1 MGLFSRKKA
10 EPAAAPASAPVEKKS
25 STMVN
30 PDDIWGT
37 PKKKTN
43 KFADESTEA
52 MNEPVSIDP
61 ETVKKKMA
69 AMERELEEQKN
80 KPAAA
85 YEPISQ
91 VQDDEVVSAQ
101 AKYEEQYKIEHE
113 RYIAS
118 HQQDI
123 EKAIGDENRSEV
135 DKRIS
140 DIVEERDR
148 RAEETAKIL
157 GDIKETDPDQIRDGM
172 NKLGVAKDETLDP
185 DYQNINEVA
194 GSEVEQKLG
203 ELGVAKDETLD
214 PDYKNIKELSAQD
227 VEAKTKEFLEMY
239 GDRKRE
245 D

>member
-1 MGLFSRKKA
+1 MGLFNRKKA
-10 EPAAAPASAPVEKKS
+10 APAPTPAPAEKKPAA
-25 STMVN
+25 TVN

-52 MNEPVSIDP
+52 MTEPVSIDP

-80 KPAAA
+80 KPVAA
-85 YEPISQ
+85 YEPISK
-91 VQDDEVVSAQ
+91 VEDEEVVSAQ

-113 RYIAS
+113 RYVAS

-123 EKAIGDENRSEV
+123 EHAIGDDNQSEV

-148 RAEETAKIL
+148 RAEETAKVL
-157 GDIKETDPDQIRDGM
+157 GDIKETDPEQIKSGM
-172 NKLGVAKDETLDP
+172 DN
-185 DYQNINEVA
+185 
-194 GSEVEQKLG
+194 
-203 ELGVAKDETLD
+203 LGVAKDETLD
-214 PDYKNIKELSAQD
+214 PDYKNINE
-227 VEAKTKEFLEMY
+227 VEDSE
-239 GDRKRE
+239 
-245 D
+245 

>member
-1 MGLFSRKKA
+1 MGLFNRKKA
-10 EPAAAPASAPVEKKS
+10 EPAAVPAAAPKPAAS
-25 STMVN
+25 VN

-37 PKKKTN
+37 PKKRTG

-80 KPAAA
+80 KPATA
-85 YEPISQ
+85 YEPISK
-91 VQDDEVVSAQ
+91 VADEEVISAQ

-113 RYIAS
+113 RYVAS

-123 EKAIGDENRSEV
+123 EKAIGDDNKSEV

-148 RAEETAKIL
+148 RAVETAKVL
-157 GDIKETDPDQIRDGM
+157 GDIKETDPEQIRDGM

-185 DYQNINEVA
+185 DYKNINEVKD
-194 GSEVEQKLG
+194 SEVQSKLG
-203 ELGVAKDETLD
+203 ALGVAKDETLD
-214 PDYKNIKELSAQD
+214 PDYKNIKELSAAD
-227 VEAKTKEFLEMY
+227 VEASTKEFLEKY